1 MNKQDS
7 TPVVAKRDRQ
17 EHGTVAVGKATF
29 PARRYDD
36 GTVTRNRK
44 ADGSGAWIK
53 VAKVDGFVPDA
64 QPEPA
69 AEDLGWASA
78 KAQRPVIQVDGK
90 FYKVRGNGS
99 KRRVPTLAGDD
110 LTLAETVRGKRQAGA
125 TMRQLADEMHLS
137 VSTLR
142 RLLNSLALT
151 EAAAAATPHAAA
163 K

>member
-7 TPVVAKRDRQ
+7 APVVAKRERQ
-17 EHGTVAVGKATF
+17 EHGTVAVGKAIF

-53 VAKVDGFVPDA
+53 VAKVEGFVPDA
-64 QPEPA
+64 QPEPEQ
-69 AEDLGWASA
+69 EDLGHATGR
-78 KAQRPVIQVDGK
+78 AQRPVVQVEGR
-90 FYKVRGNGS
+90 FYKVRGNGT
-99 KRRVPTLAGDD
+99 KRHVPTLAGDD
-110 LTLAETVRGKRQAGA
+110 LALAETVRGKREAGS

-151 EAAAAATPHAAA
+151 EAQSTVHAQA

>member
-1 MNKQDS
+1 MIN
-7 TPVVAKRDRQ
+7 
-17 EHGTVAVGKATF
+17 GTVKVGNATY
-29 PARRYDD
+29 PARQAED
-36 GTVTRNRK
+36 GTLERNRK
-44 ADGSGAWIK
+44 TDGSGTWVK
-53 VAKVDGFVPDA
+53 VSITWAEGFVPDA

-90 FYKVRGNGS
+90 FYKVRGHGS

-110 LTLAETVRGKRQAGA
+110 LNLAETVRGKRQAGA